1 MSIATSQYAS
11 TVNALFAADMSPA
24 KAGTPTGE
32 IANKLEG
39 KLGGKASSWL
49 AKGQQAVKSMEKK
62 KVDGFIIPPVVSG
75 MRSSPITELTRRH
88 ASS

>member
-1 MSIATSQYAS
+1 M
-11 TVNALFAADMSPA
+11 NPA
-24 KAGTPTGE
+24 KAATPTGE

-62 KVDGFIIPPVVSG
+62 RVVDGFVIPPVVSLRDLIFG
-75 MRSSPITELTRRH
+75 SALIRRH
-88 ASS
+88 A